1 MKCMLIGMGHKV
13 AA

>member
-1 MKCMLIGMGHKV
+1 MKRTLIGMGHKL